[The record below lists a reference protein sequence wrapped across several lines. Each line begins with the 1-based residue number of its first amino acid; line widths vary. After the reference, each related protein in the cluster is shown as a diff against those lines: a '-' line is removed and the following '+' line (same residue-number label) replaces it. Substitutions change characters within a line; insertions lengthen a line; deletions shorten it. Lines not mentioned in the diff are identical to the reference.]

1 MNAMSAAP
9 EHFRMETN
17 FEGLIRLLAEHLYS
31 EPDVFVREL
40 VQNAND
46 SIVRRRQVEPDHSGR
61 IEITVD
67 RDKRRLVFRDNGL
80 GMDRADIREFLSV
93 IGSSGTGATRK
104 ELAGRGGSAFEL
116 IGQFGIGMLSA
127 FVVAETVVVRTRK
140 LGSAEA
146 FAWRNAG
153 SIDCEL
159 SLDDKPDTGT
169 EIVVTVSPDYSFM
182 LDEERLRGA
191 IVKYCEFIQF
201 PVMLGGRG
209 PVNAVEAP
217 WHRAAWP
224 SDEARTAGY
233 TDFLSRRYPDLV
245 LDVIPVEIEGEYEA
259 RGALFISDRHLPGIN
274 TAGVVDI
281 YVRRMLIRASD
292 DTLLP
297 PWAKF
302 VRGVVD
308 TPDLQPTAARDQIQR
323 THPSFEYLQRRLGE
337 IVVERLGH
345 LAEAEPQKFAR
356 INLWHHYHLKGMAFH
371 HDEFFERVGHLLLFE
386 TSRGLMSLRQYLAE
400 NAEHAG
406 EDGRV
411 PVYYFAYRGAAT
423 QFYRLAEARGWA
435 VVNAG
440 YAFEED
446 LLRKYAARHAD
457 RVRLERI
464 DATDDPE
471 LFGRLD
477 ADEEELFRQLE
488 LDVEGHLFRSGA
500 RDVRVQVRRFSPPD
514 LPAVIIETA
523 ETEAERKLNDRLTAL
538 SLTDAFDDI
547 AKEAL
552 EQGRRRPQTVSL
564 NADNPLVRRLLV
576 EDRRNPLVR
585 EVMLGVYH
593 SALLYS
599 HNMLTQNSAEAIHAH
614 LVRLYALTLADPDAL
629 LRQRP
634 DDDELDLIG

>member
-1 MNAMSAAP
+1 MSTQGTAP
-9 EHFRMETN
+9 ERFRMETN
-17 FEGLIRLLAEHLYS
+17 FEGLIKLLAEHLYS

-46 SIVRRRQVEPDHSGR
+46 SIVRRRRAEPDYSGR

-67 RDKRRLVFRDNGL
+67 RPGRRLVFRDNGV
-80 GMDRADIREFLSV
+80 GMDRADIRQFLSV

-104 ELAGRGGSAFEL
+104 ELAGGGPAFEL

-127 FVVAETVVVRTRK
+127 FVVAETVTVRTRK

-146 FAWRNAG
+146 FSWRNSG

-159 SLDDKPDTGT
+159 SADDKPDVGT
-169 EIVVTVSPDYSFM
+169 EIVVSVSPDYSFM
-182 LDEERLRGA
+182 LDAERLRA
-191 IVKYCEFIQF
+191 AVVKYCEFIQF
-201 PVMLGGRG
+201 PVMLDGSG

-217 WHRAAWP
+217 WHRREWP
-224 SDEARTAGY
+224 SDEAREAAY
-233 TDFLSRRYPDLV
+233 RDFLNRRYPDLV
-245 LDVIPVEIEGEYEA
+245 LDVIPVEIDGEYEA
-259 RGALFISDRHLPGIN
+259 RGALFVSDSHLPGIN

-345 LAEAEPQKFAR
+345 LAEADPQKFAR
-356 INLWHHYHLKGMAFH
+356 INLWHHYHLKGMAFY
-371 HDEFFERVGHLLLFE
+371 HDEFFERVGDLLLFE

-400 NAEHAG
+400 NAGHAG

-411 PVYYFAYRGAAT
+411 PVYYFAYRGAAA

-440 YAFEED
+440 YSFEED
-446 LLRKYAARHAD
+446 LLRKYASLNPG

-471 LFGRLD
+471 LFGRLS
-477 ADEEELFRQLE
+477 AREEEAFRQLE
-488 LDVEGHLFRSGA
+488 LDVEGHLFRAGA
-500 RDVRVQVRRFSPPD
+500 RDVRVQVRRFSPAE
-514 LPAVIIETA
+514 LPAVIIETP
-523 ETEAERKLNDRLTAL
+523 ETEAERRLNDRLTAL

-547 AKEAL
+547 AREAL

-564 NADNPLVRRLLV
+564 NADNPLVLRLLA

-614 LVRLYALTLADPDAL
+614 LVRLYSMALADPDAL
-629 LRQRP
+629 LQNRA

>member
-1 MNAMSAAP
+1 MSKMGTAP
-9 EHFRMETN
+9 ERFRMETN

-46 SIVRRRQVEPDHSGR
+46 SIVRRRRSEPDHAGR
-61 IEITVD
+61 IEIVVD
-67 RDKRRLVFRDNGL
+67 RAGSRLVFRDNGV
-80 GMDRADIREFLSV
+80 GMDRSDIREFLSV

-104 ELAGRGGSAFEL
+104 ELAGGGPAFEL

-127 FVVAETVVVRTRK
+127 FVVAETVEVRTRK

-146 FAWRNAG
+146 FAWRNSG

-159 SLDDKPDTGT
+159 YPDDRAEVGS

-182 LDEERLRGA
+182 LDEERLRA
-191 IVKYCEFIQF
+191 AVVKYCEFVRF
-201 PVMLGGRG
+201 PVTINGRG
-209 PVNAVEAP
+209 PVNAMEAP
-217 WHRAAWP
+217 WHRRHWP
-224 SDEARTAGY
+224 SDEARDAAY

-259 RGALFISDRHLPGIN
+259 RGALFVSDRHLPDIN
-274 TAGVVDI
+274 TAGVVDV

-292 DTLLP
+292 DALLP

-302 VRGVVD
+302 VRGVID
-308 TPDLQPTAARDQIQR
+308 TPDLQPTAARDQVQR

-337 IVVERLGH
+337 IVVGRLAH
-345 LAEAEPQKFAR
+345 LAEFDPQKFAR
-356 INLWHHYHLKGMAFH
+356 INLWHHYHLKGMAHH
-371 HDEFFERVGHLLLFE
+371 HDEFFERVGGLLLFE
-386 TSRGLMSLRQYLAE
+386 TSRGLMSLGQYLAE
-400 NAEHAG
+400 NAAHAS

-411 PVYYFAYRGAAT
+411 PLYYFAYRGAAA

-440 YAFEED
+440 YAFEEE
-446 LLRKYAARHAD
+446 LLRKYARLNPG

-471 LFGRLD
+471 LFGRLSG
-477 ADEEELFRQLE
+477 EEEERFRRLE
-488 LDVEGHLFRSGA
+488 LDVEGHLLRSGV
-500 RDVRVQVRRFSPPD
+500 RDVRVQVRRFSPAD
-514 LPAVIIETA
+514 LPAVIIETP
-523 ETEAERKLNDRLTAL
+523 ETEAERKLNDRLTVL
-538 SLTDAFDDI
+538 TLTDAFDEI

-552 EQGRRRPQTVSL
+552 EQGRRRPQIVSL
-564 NADNPLVRRLLV
+564 NADNPLVLRLLA
-576 EDRRNPLVR
+576 EDRSNPLAR

-593 SALLYS
+593 SAQLYS
-599 HNMLTQNSAEAIHAH
+599 HGMLTQNSAEAIHEH
-614 LVRLYALTLADPDAL
+614 LVRLYGMALADPDAL
-629 LRQRP
+629 LRNRAE
-634 DDDELDLIG
+634 DEELDLIG